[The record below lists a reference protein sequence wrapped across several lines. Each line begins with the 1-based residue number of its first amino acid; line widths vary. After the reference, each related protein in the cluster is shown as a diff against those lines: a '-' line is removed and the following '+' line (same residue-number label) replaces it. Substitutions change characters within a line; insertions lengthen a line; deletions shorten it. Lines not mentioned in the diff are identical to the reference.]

1 MTVEKMDNAMR
12 LYFYYIMN
20 EHVRPAE
27 RLCAKDP
34 NILYHINY
42 LDKLFPNS
50 KFVWLVRDQRAVVFS
65 LMNIYKE
72 PITMANATKYF
83 ITWQRYNSKVKS
95 NCDQIGTR
103 RCMMVKYED
112 LILSAKETIAKV
124 AKFLNLTWTDNFLKR
139 EIFTFFLPDLVVYS
153 FYLC

>member
-1 MTVEKMDNAMR
+1 MTQEKMDNAMR

-20 EHVRPAE
+20 EHIRPAE

-34 NILYHINY
+34 NILYHMNY

-50 KFVWLVRDQRAVVFS
+50 KFVWLVRDPRAVVFS

-83 ITWQRYNSKVKS
+83 ITWQQYNSKVKS
-95 NCDQIGTR
+95 DCDWIGER

-112 LILSAKETIAKV
+112 LILSAKETISKV
-124 AKFLNLTWTDNFLKR
+124 AEFLNLNWTDNFLKR
-139 EIFTFFLPDLVVYS
+139 EIFTFLLTWPGYIS
-153 FYLC
+153 FYFC